1 MSVDAATGQKTM
13 LKKRK
18 TKLKVGEEALEE
30 QVSDSETSVRKK
42 VKITH
47 VSMPVFESFSVLFSA

>member
-47 VSMPVFESFSVLFSA
+47 VSIPGFESVSVLFSA